1 MATGMGSCM
10 VGNNGY
16 DKKSFHT
23 SNSTIISGNTGTWNV
38 TDKFPLAIKV
48 TGAIYEGVS
57 GNNDKTV
64 RAYAGSELLASCSI
78 GWNNGSKFPRGDAM
92 ALTPEQAL
100 RCTRV
105 TLTNSGSNNIGANVI
120 LMAYMDA
127 DKKGG
132 V

>member
-48 TGAIYEGVS
+48 TGAHWGGADGS
-57 GNNDKTV
+57 NDKRVT
-64 RAYAGSELLASCSI
+64 AYAGSKQLASCSI
-78 GWNNGSKFPRGDAM
+78 GWNNGSQFSRGDAM

-100 RCTRV
+100 RCTRIV
-105 TLTNSGSNNIGANVI
+105 LTNSGASNIGVNVI